1 MKSIFAFWRR
11 QEEGEALDEELSA
24 HLDALT
30 DKFIRAG
37 CTLEEARYRA
47 RRQFGNKTALL
58 ERSRDTWRL
67 SWLDA
72 FLRDLRFTSRIIRRQ
87 PWTTIAIVAS
97 IGIGVGAN
105 TAITSLLD
113 TFLINPLG
121 IKNSGEIVAPTVH
134 LRKLQ
139 MIDAQSSAAE
149 FRDLRAMTDIF
160 SSVTAMESRAWTLGS
175 RGPSRL
181 VGMAVTPEF
190 FKVFD
195 QSPALGQF
203 LDGSDTDEIVL
214 SHGLWQTLFA
224 GSESALGRKLLLSGR
239 AYRIVGVVRADF
251 HFPTNVQ
258 AWVPLQLTP
267 DRFKRG
273 TNMVLSLFARLNS
286 GVSMRRAQQR
296 VDRAVSDI
304 IASPAGIEFR
314 KLDYGIDVR
323 PLSWHIAGDLRRPLW
338 LLWTASFVLLIAA
351 CANIAGLLL
360 ARAGSRRK
368 EIAIRISLGGTRFQ
382 ILRQLITESAFV
394 ALLGGAAGLVV
405 AAVSLQLLKHET
417 LPYPDLLSLVRL
429 NRRLL
434 TYGLALALA
443 SSVLFGIVPA
453 TELLRVQHFGAMA
466 RTRRKWFQNF
476 YIVGQVGA
484 ATLLVVLT
492 GLLLKSLK
500 TVESVRPGF
509 DSHDLTT
516 AFVIK
521 PASNQNEFF
530 ARVLSGLR
538 SAPGVQSA
546 ALAYSLPFS
555 GDSPTSLFDI
565 KGRHHLPGEP
575 EWHAEAYQVS
585 PGYFETLR
593 IPLLRGRVISEFD
606 SAGSPP
612 ICVIDASLAKGFFP
626 NEDPI
631 GHEISLYNGA
641 ARIVGIVAAVRDT
654 TLESASLP
662 VVYYPLAQIPYFP
675 ELGIVVRSPVPAAS
689 LIRSAARLGNPS
701 VPVFDLKTMDERLGA
716 SVATRSVIAWLVTI
730 FSTISILLAA
740 LGMHALIAQIVTERT
755 AEIAIRM
762 ALGARSADI
771 LARYVMQGL
780 KLSLVGI
787 LIGLSS
793 AVGCRQWLGSFLY
806 QVQPVDPPTLIL
818 GVLGVLAI
826 SALAILVPSWRASQ
840 IDPQKAL
847 RAD

>member
-1 MKSIFAFWRR
+1 MKSIFGFWRR
-11 QEEGEALDEELSA
+11 REEDQALDEELSA

-30 DKFIRAG
+30 DEFISAG
-37 CTLEEARYRA
+37 CTPREARYRA

-58 ERSRDTWRL
+58 ERSRDIWRL
-67 SWLDA
+67 SSLEA
-72 FLRDLRFTSRIIRRQ
+72 VLRDLRFTSRIIRHQ

-97 IGIGVGAN
+97 IAIGVGAN

-113 TFLINPLG
+113 TIVINPLG
-121 IKNSGEIVAPTVH
+121 IKNSAEIVAPTVH
-134 LRKLQ
+134 LKKLQ
-139 MIDAQSSAAE
+139 MIDAQASAAE
-149 FRDLRAMTDIF
+149 FRDLQAMTDIF
-160 SSVTAMESRAWTLGS
+160 SSVTATERRAWTLESGE
-175 RGPSRL
+175 PSRL
-181 VGMAVTPEF
+181 VGLAVTPDF
-190 FKVFD
+190 FKVF
-195 QSPALGQF
+195 QQVPALGRF
-203 LDGSDTDEIVL
+203 LDGSDPDEIVL
-214 SHGLWQTLFA
+214 SHGLWQSLFA
-224 GSESALGRKLLLSGR
+224 GGESVLGRKLFLGGR
-239 AYRIVGVVRADF
+239 AFRIVGVARADF
-251 HFPTNVQ
+251 HFPSNVQ

-273 TNMVLSLFARLNS
+273 MNMVLSLFARLNN
-286 GVSMRRAQQR
+286 GVSMRKAQQR

-304 IASPAGIEFR
+304 IASPTGIEFR
-314 KLDYGIDVR
+314 KLDYGIDIR
-323 PLSWHIAGDLRRPLW
+323 PISWHIAGDLRRPVW
-338 LLWTASFVLLIAA
+338 LLWSASFVLLIAA

-368 EIAIRISLGGTRFQ
+368 EIAIRISLGGTRLQ
-382 ILRQLITESAFV
+382 ILRQLTTESVFL

-417 LPYPDLLSLVRL
+417 LPYQDLLSLVRL

-500 TVESVRPGF
+500 TVESLRPGF
-509 DSHDLTT
+509 DSRDLTT

-521 PASNQNEFF
+521 PTSNQNEFF

-546 ALAYSLPFS
+546 VLAFSLPFS

-612 ICVIDASLAKGFFP
+612 ICVIDASLAKRFFP

-654 TLESASLP
+654 TLESAPLP

-689 LIRSAARLGNPS
+689 LIRNAVRLANPS
-701 VPVFDLKTMDERLGA
+701 VPVFDLKTMDERLDA
-716 SVATRSVIAWLVTI
+716 SVATRSAIAWLVTV
-730 FSTISILLAA
+730 FSMISVLLAA
-740 LGMHALIAQIVTERT
+740 LGIHALIAQVVTERT
-755 AEIAIRM
+755 AEIGIRM
-762 ALGARSADI
+762 ALGARSTDI
-771 LARYVMQGL
+771 LTRYVMQGL
-780 KLSLVGI
+780 RLSVIGV
-787 LIGLSS
+787 LIGLST
-793 AVGCRQWLGSFLY
+793 AIGCRQWLRSFLF
-806 QVQPVDPPTLIL
+806 QVQPVDPPMLIVGVL
-818 GVLGVLAI
+818 GVLGV
-826 SALAILVPSWRASQ
+826 SMFAILVPSWRASQ
-840 IDPQKAL
+840 IDPQTAL